1 MQEEFYKKK
10 LETFPVY
17 LAQYIAKKL
26 DIVHSD
32 IINEESEF
40 SKEFYRGYVT
50 ACDNIL
56 SASANYFTEA
66 GNKFVDEIEKS
77 GIIKH

>member
-10 LETFPVY
+10 LEAFPVY
-17 LAQYIAKKL
+17 LSQYIAKKL
-26 DIVHSD
+26 DIVNSD
-32 IINEESEF
+32 ITNEQSEF

-56 SASANYFTEA
+56 SASENYFTEA
-66 GNKFVDEIEKS
+66 GNKFVDEYGTGLI
-77 GIIKH
+77 